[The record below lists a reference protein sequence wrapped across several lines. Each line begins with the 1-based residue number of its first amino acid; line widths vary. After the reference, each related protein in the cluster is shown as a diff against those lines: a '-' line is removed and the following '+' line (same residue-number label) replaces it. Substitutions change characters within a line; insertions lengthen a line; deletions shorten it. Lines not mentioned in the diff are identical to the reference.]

1 MDIDA
6 IKTRIALAISKKCIP
21 WGEDTVNL
29 VLLLPINK
37 ADKKIFRFL
46 YEALISQF
54 GEEGMMQEVKNCSSF
69 QEFEALINSS
79 IPKDMA

>member
-1 MDIDA
+1 
-6 IKTRIALAISKKCIP
+6 
-21 WGEDTVNL
+21 L
-29 VLLLPINK
+29 VLLLAINK